1 MLGKRGDMCTCDMWG
16 KYSRLGC
23 RSRKMTQ
30 GGVAYKDPISPEK
43 EIHSVWMTLETDETH
58 DMGEGDGEGASGVHR
73 GEWGSGV
80 KNEGEEGVQLI
91 SVLSKDGPHGNT
103 ERKVNIP
110 ESH

>member
-1 MLGKRGDMCTCDMWG
+1 
-16 KYSRLGC
+16 
-23 RSRKMTQ
+23 
-30 GGVAYKDPISPEK
+30 
-43 EIHSVWMTLETDETH
+43 
-58 DMGEGDGEGASGVHR
+58 MGEGGGEGASGVHR

-80 KNEGEEGVQLI
+80 KNEEEEGVQLI